1 MTNTIEIGIIG
12 DYDPSNPTHVATNE
26 GICHAAGLLPSHT
39 VKATWL
45 PTDQRHRFDDFQ
57 GLICSPGSPYKSLE
71 GALRGIQCARE
82 SKIPFLGTCGGSQ
95 HLVLEYARNVMGIQE
110 ASHAESDPYA
120 SCLFITP
127 LSCSL
132 VGKTMEVNVKPGSR
146 AADIYKNTRATER
159 YYCNFGLNPAYQD
172 QLERAGLEIS
182 GTDGDGEAR
191 IMELPNHPFFIGTLF
206 VPQTSS
212 TKDHPHPIVME
223 FLRASSMHVDRALVG
238 LCQITD
244 GEKTGKRA
252 RGSVPN
258 SRLAV
263 SE

>member
-12 DYDPSNPTHVATNE
+12 DYDRSNPTHVATNE
-26 GICHAAGLLPSHT
+26 GIGHAAELLPSLT
-39 VKATWL
+39 VKVIWL
-45 PTDQRHRFDDFQ
+45 PTDQRHRFDDFH

-71 GALRGIQCARE
+71 GALGGIQCARE
-82 SKIPFLGTCGGSQ
+82 NAIPFLGTCGGSQ

-159 YYCNFGLNPAYQD
+159 YYCNFGLNPTYQN
-172 QLERAGLEIS
+172 QLERAGIEIS
-182 GTDGDGEAR
+182 GADEAREAR
-191 IMELPNHPFFIGTLF
+191 IMELPEHPFFIGTLF
-206 VPQTSS
+206 VPQANS
-212 TKDHPHPIVME
+212 TEDHPHPIVVE
-223 FLRASSMHVDRALVG
+223 FLRASAMRLDRALVV
-238 LCQITD
+238 
-244 GEKTGKRA
+244 
-252 RGSVPN
+252 SPS

-263 SE
+263 IE